1 MINCKESTRLS
12 LKKEQRKISLRERI
26 ELSFHLLMC
35 KYCRI
40 FDHQSAWITRVSR
53 TLHISEAF
61 SDEEKAHI
69 EMKMK
74 DLK

>member
-12 LKKEQRKISLRERI
+12 LKKEQKKISLRERI
-26 ELSFHLLMC
+26 MLSFHHLMC

-40 FDHQSAWITRVSR
+40 FDRQSAWIARVSS
-53 TLHISEAF
+53 TLHISESF

-74 DLK
+74 EFK